1 MALRVAG
8 SSESVM
14 LFQEKLAKEYGGYD
28 FPGGLEAA
36 SDMLVLSNSNS
47 LVKTRAEENWML
59 FLGSTIKPLSGS
71 EESRRLQLTLRVLLG
86 VLVATNSTAGG
97 PRLLYT

>member
-47 LVKTRAEENWML
+47 CEGSWRGGEGQGLPEPS
-59 FLGSTIKPLSGS
+59 FLLNHHPALHPTPHHHCPPP
-71 EESRRLQLTLRVLLG
+71 QALTHD
-86 VLVATNSTAGG
+86 
-97 PRLLYT
+97 